1 MILER
6 LQYGFGELY
15 WRTKPRGVIWFHI
28 LTSRGQWYVNCGGH
42 DLYDDLRL
50 KRCLRMESEH
60 PKPVIWYLS
69 CLFSLSSYFDLQRSF
84 ISEGPRPPGSSEVK
98 KGSQN
103 RFGTPK
109 TCDLIPPMTHFH
121 WFHIFTFKGHWYL
134 RSRPLG
140 SSEVKR
146 GLRIESEH
154 QKNLWFDT
162 LYDLFSLISYF
173 DLRRSLIFGGHDLQ
187 DHLRSNR
194 GFRMEWGHKK
204 NLWFDTSLDQ
214 IYIDFIFWPF

>member
-69 CLFSLSSYFDLQRSF
+69 CLFSLISYFDLQRSF
-84 ISEGPRPPGSSEVK
+84 IS
-98 KGSQN
+98 
-103 RFGTPK
+103 
-109 TCDLIPPMTHFH
+109 
-121 WFHIFTFKGHWYL
+121 
-134 RSRPLG
+134 
-140 SSEVKR
+140 
-146 GLRIESEH
+146 
-154 QKNLWFDT
+154 
-162 LYDLFSLISYF
+162 
-173 DLRRSLIFGGHDLQ
+173 GGHDLQ
-187 DHLRSNR
+187 DHLRSKR
-194 GFRMEWGHKK
+194 DLRIDSEHQKLVIWYLPWPIF
-204 NLWFDTSLDQ
+204 
-214 IYIDFIFWPF
+214 IDFIFLPSKVIDIWGQDL